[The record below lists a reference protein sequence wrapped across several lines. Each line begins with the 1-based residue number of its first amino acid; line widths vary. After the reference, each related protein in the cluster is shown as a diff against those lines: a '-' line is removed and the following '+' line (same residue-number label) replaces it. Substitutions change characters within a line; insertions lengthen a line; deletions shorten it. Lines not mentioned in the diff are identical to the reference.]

1 MIGFR
6 GFTLVEVMVTIAIAA
21 ILISVGAPSLTS
33 FYQSVRAEQN
43 IDTIQTTLAFARNQA
58 MSYDINVIV
67 CPLPNGE
74 NMCGNDWQNGIQ
86 VYTVN
91 VPQNPPAEGDNTN
104 RVQLNPMTL
113 RVIDAFNTGDAVKL
127 TPTTFT
133 FMGSGRISG
142 LPDLDDNAP
151 PTTLSYCPDSKGANA
166 IGLEISPSGSTHITK
181 TGASCTN

>member
-67 CPLPNGE
+67 CPVDSCDEDG
-74 NMCGNDWQNGIQ
+74 DWRSGIQ
-86 VYTVN
+86 VFTQN
-91 VPQNPPAEGDNTN
+91 VPQNPPAAVGNAN
-104 RVQLNPMTL
+104 RVQPNRMTL
-113 RVIDAFNTGDAVKL
+113 RVIDAFNSGDAVKL
-127 TPTTFT
+127 TPTTIT
-133 FMGSGRISG
+133 FMGSGRITG
-142 LPDLDDNAP
+142 LPARNAIP
-151 PTTLSYCPDSKGANA
+151 QPVTLSYCPDSKGANA